1 MIIYTTGV
9 KHSSPRMG
17 YTVDTIILHATA
29 SSTAKSAIQ
38 HFRNPLSRVSAHYI
52 IDKDGTIY
60 ACVPEHAAAWHAGK
74 CYLPYANLRSIGI
87 ELVNRNTGDDPYP
100 DPQIL
105 SLRQL
110 IIEIKRRHPIKYL
123 VSHAEIA
130 KPKGRK
136 TDPRG
141 LSMEDLRAWA
151 KLEYTTDAPATRK
164 IQTADAS
171 EQPTLPDTQDDT
183 AGTERA

>member
-9 KHSSPRMG
+9 KHSSPRLG
-17 YTVDTIILHATA
+17 YKVDTIVVHATG
-29 SSTAKSAIQ
+29 STTAKSAIQ
-38 HFRNPLSRVSAHYI
+38 HFSNPLSRVSAHYI

-74 CYLPYANLRSIGI
+74 CYLPCANLRSIGI

-110 IIEIKRRHPIKYL
+110 IVEIKRRHPIKYL

-136 TDPRG
+136 TDPKG
-141 LSMEDLRAWA
+141 LSMAELRAWTQ
-151 KLEYTTDAPATRK
+151 LEYTTDAPAQRVITS
-164 IQTADAS
+164 TADTD
-171 EQPTLPDTQDDT
+171 QPPLISQDDDT